1 MDTIFIRD
9 LEVQTVIGTLPEER
23 LAPQKL
29 ILNLEIFTDMTR
41 AAMSDDLRDAVDYS
55 RIEALVRTTAETSS
69 FALLE
74 ALGGRLCEVV
84 KTIPGVAGVRI
95 TIDKPGAARYARSI
109 AVQMER

>member
-29 ILNLEIFTDMTR
+29 ILNLEIYTDMTR
-41 AAMSDDLRDAVDYS
+41 AAVSDDLRDAVDYS
-55 RIEALVRTTAETSS
+55 HIESLVKTTAEESS
-69 FALLE
+69 YALLE
-74 ALGGRLCEVV
+74 ALAGRLCAVV
-84 KTIPGVAGVRI
+84 KVLPGVAKVRI
-95 TIDKPGAARYARSI
+95 TVDKPGAAKYARSI